1 MTPGMAD
8 EEHFKSIWQGAA
20 AGKDWREHSR
30 QLTGFCAIARALR
43 RVPRHNLTT
52 DAGTRPSLPN
62 ANVGGLMAEAEAK
75 DVHFLQ
81 SDGGSVIPAS
91 LRRHAPVTALPGPRK
106 PAFLAL
112 ESRANVSGESYPA
125 P

>member
-1 MTPGMAD
+1 MTASSTPGT
-8 EEHFKSIWQGAA
+8 FL
-20 AGKDWREHSR
+20 SR
-30 QLTGFCAIARALR
+30 CRASASD
-43 RVPRHNLTT
+43 RVRHCE
-52 DAGTRPSLPN
+52 ALPN

-112 ESRANVSGESYPA
+112 ESRANVSGEASPE
-125 P
+125 PSPPVGW